1 MKVSIIGTGYVG
13 LTTALCFADSG
24 HQVLC
29 IDKDLSKIN
38 SLKNSTPTIYE
49 DSLQELLNKTLK
61 AKTIEFSSDLE
72 YGIKNSE
79 VIILAVGTPQ
89 NDQTGEAD
97 LSYIYSASIESAK
110 FVKEYKIFITKSTVP
125 VGTNFEIKK
134 IIESNSGIKIDVVSN
149 PEFMREGFAIKDFME
164 PDRIVVGIENEN
176 SHKIMRELYSPW
188 IKKNY
193 PILFTDILTAELI
206 KYASNAFLMTKVAF
220 INEIESLATKIGANI
235 KDLTSGIG
243 LDNRIGKAF
252 LNPGPGVGGS
262 CFPKDSMALKFI
274 AEKNHENLSILNQV
288 IESNF
293 LRFKKMAKKINDKIK
308 NDLPDKSSKEI
319 AILGLAFKA
328 GTDDVRM
335 SPAIEIIKYLLAD
348 NFKIYAF
355 ALSSTAQ
362 SNISVQFTN
371 GAGTSPTEF
380 WRYALQAPSQGV
392 MGANLAVSPPGYIFA
407 TGTNVTLALV
417 IDSASLVHYSVSY
430 IKESA

>member
-38 SLKNSTPTIYE
+38 SLKNNIPTIYE
-49 DSLQELLNKTLK
+49 EGLSELLKRNISSKN
-61 AKTIEFSSDLE
+61 IQFSCDLE
-72 YGIKNSE
+72 SGIKHGQI
-79 VIILAVGTPQ
+79 IILAVGTPQ

-176 SHKIMRELYSPW
+176 SHKIMSELYSPW

-220 INEIESLATKIGANI
+220 INEIESLANKIGANI
-235 KDLTSGIG
+235 KDLTYGMG

-293 LRFKKMAKKINDKIK
+293 LRFKKMAQKINDKIK

-335 SPAIEIIKYLLAD
+335 SPAIEIIKYLLED

-355 ALSSTAQ
+355 DPEAIANSKKILGDKIIYCSTLEECFNKCA
-362 SNISVQFTN
+362 NI
-371 GAGTSPTEF
+371 AILTEWQEF
-380 WRYALQAPSQGV
+380 KNIVNFDNFKDKNIIDLRYIL
-392 MGANLAVSPPGYIFA
+392 
-407 TGTNVTLALV
+407 
-417 IDSASLVHYSVSY
+417 
-430 IKESA
+430 